1 MRLSID
7 TSWRFVVLIPT
18 IQLFFIP
25 IKGNRSVMISF
36 LFWTI
41 TITF

>member
-1 MRLSID
+1 MNID
-7 TSWRFVVLIPT
+7 IVSSRYFVYLIPT
-18 IQLFFIP
+18 IQLFFMP

-41 TITF
+41 SITF